1 MAEVFERIVYDQRLI
16 REDINFIQRLEFH
29 SLLSTVT
36 AFLEVTGSWAF
47 DINGEHVN
55 SVVTSISSILLVMIS
70 FHLNRICTK

>member
-16 REDINFIQRLEFH
+16 SEDINFNQKLGFH
-29 SLLSTVT
+29 SLHSTVT
-36 AFLEVTGSWAF
+36 VFLEVTGSWAF

-70 FHLNRICTK
+70 FYLN